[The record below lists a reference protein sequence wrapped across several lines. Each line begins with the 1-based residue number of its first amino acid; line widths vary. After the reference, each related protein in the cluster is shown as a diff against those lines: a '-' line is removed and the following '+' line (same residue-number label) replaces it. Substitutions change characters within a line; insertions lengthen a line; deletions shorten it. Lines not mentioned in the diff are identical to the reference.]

1 MTAGPV
7 LLAAYGTL
15 MTGQRNGLDP
25 GVRARMRDGRPC
37 RIPGRIY
44 EVREVAAGPDGP
56 FRYPALVACPEDPDA
71 TVHGEA
77 FVIGADAAEAAA
89 VLAATD
95 RYEDCIPG
103 DPGRSTYL
111 RLIRPVLVD
120 GVARPAWVYLYN
132 RPVDR
137 LPPIGGGRW
146 G

>member
-15 MTGQRNGLDP
+15 MTGRRNGLDP
-25 GVRARMRDGRPC
+25 VLRARMRDGRPC
-37 RIPGRIY
+37 RIPGRLY
-44 EVREVAAGPDGP
+44 AVREAANADEPV
-56 FRYPALVACPEDPDA
+56 RYPALVSCPENPDA
-71 TVHGEA
+71 TVQGEA
-77 FVIGADAAEAAA
+77 LVIGADATEAAA

-103 DPGRSTYL
+103 DPGRSTFL
-111 RLIRPVLVD
+111 RVIRPVLMD

-132 RPVDR
+132 RPVDQ
-137 LPPIGGGRW
+137 LVPISSGRW